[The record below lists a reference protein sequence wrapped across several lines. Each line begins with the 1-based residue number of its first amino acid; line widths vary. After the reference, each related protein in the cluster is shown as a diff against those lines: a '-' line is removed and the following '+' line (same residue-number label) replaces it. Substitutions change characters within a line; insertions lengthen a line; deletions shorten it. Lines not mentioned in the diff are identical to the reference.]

1 MFKNIQVYRMTSGWH
16 LDVAAVE
23 HALAQHSHCPIGASQ
38 ELSVGWVPVQDD
50 KFAHSVGGQMLLYF
64 KTEVRKVP
72 GAVLKKR
79 VQEHCDELYTQ
90 TGRKPGKKER
100 REITEDMRMALL
112 PQVLPTESQVAVW
125 IDPKNGWIVL
135 NTGSQSVSDRVITW
149 LVKALDKL
157 SLQTLVLARSAG
169 SVMTEWLAAQEGPVA
184 FAINRACE
192 LKACDESKA
201 VVRYTNST
209 LDTDN
214 LREHIKQGKVCTSLA
229 LTWND
234 RVSFVITDQ
243 FKIKKIKFL
252 DVVFE
257 DNSRKQDNGADSG
270 LDADFAIMTGELT
283 GLLSE
288 LVQAFGGEEPRDK
301 PAPSGDNNDLF

>member
-1 MFKNIQVYRMTSGWH
+1 MFKNLTIYRMTASWS
-16 LDVAAVE
+16 LTPQQLE
-23 HALAQHSHCPIGASQ
+23 HALSAQGFEPIGATQ
-38 ELSVGWVPVQDD
+38 QLSTGWVPVQDD
-50 KFAHSVGGQMLLYF
+50 KFVCSVGGHLLVTF

-72 GAVLKKR
+72 TAVVKKR
-79 VQEHCDELYTQ
+79 VQQECDERFAQ

-100 REITEDMRMALL
+100 REIAEDARLALL
-112 PQVLPTESQVAVW
+112 PMVLPTESQVMVW

-135 NTGSQSVSDRVITW
+135 NTGSQSASDRIITW

-184 FAINRACE
+184 FAIDRACE

-234 RVSFVITDQ
+234 RVSFVITDR

-257 DNSRKQDNGADSG
+257 DNTRED
-270 LDADFAIMTGELT
+270 LHADFAIMTGELS

-301 PAPSGDNNDLF
+301 PASDTGNNDLF

>member
-1 MFKNIQVYRMTSGWH
+1 MFKNIQVYRMTDKWDIGA
-16 LDVAAVE
+16 DVNAALE
-23 HALAQHSHCPIGASQ
+23 AHAHEPIGASQ
-38 ELSVGWVPVQDD
+38 EISVGWVPVQDD
-50 KFAHSVGGQMLLYF
+50 QFVCSVGGHLLATF

-72 GAVLKKR
+72 GAVVKKR
-79 VQEHCDELYTQ
+79 TQQECDERYAQ
-90 TGRKPGKKER
+90 TGRKVGKKER
-100 REITEDMRMALL
+100 REIAEDVRLALL
-112 PQVLPTESQVAVW
+112 PNVLPTESQVAVW

-135 NTGSQSVSDRVITW
+135 NTGSQSASDRIITW

-184 FAINRACE
+184 FAIDRACE

-214 LREHIKQGKVCTSLA
+214 LREHIEQGKVCTSLA

-234 RVSFVITDQ
+234 RVSFVITDR

-257 DNSRKQDNGADSG
+257 DNTRED
-270 LDADFAIMTGELT
+270 LHADFAIMTGELS

-301 PAPSGDNNDLF
+301 PASDTGNNDLF

>member
-1 MFKNIQVYRMTSGWH
+1 MTDKWDIGA
-16 LDVAAVE
+16 DVNAALE
-23 HALAQHSHCPIGASQ
+23 AHAHEPIGAIQ
-38 ELSVGWVPVQDD
+38 EISVGWVPVQDD
-50 KFAHSVGGQMLLYF
+50 QFVCSVGGHLLATF
-64 KTEVRKVP
+64 KIEGRKVP
-72 GAVLKKR
+72 GAVVKKR
-79 VQEHCDELYTQ
+79 TQQECDERYAQ
-90 TGRKPGKKER
+90 TGRNVGKKER
-100 REITEDMRMALL
+100 REIAEDVRLALL
-112 PQVLPTESQVAVW
+112 PNVLPTESHVAVW

-135 NTGSQSVSDRVITW
+135 NTGSQSASDRIITW

-184 FAINRACE
+184 FAIDRACE

-234 RVSFVITDQ
+234 RVSFVITDR

-257 DNSRKQDNGADSG
+257 DNTRED
-270 LDADFAIMTGELT
+270 LHADFAIMTGELS

-301 PAPSGDNNDLF
+301 PASDTGNNDLF